1 MTSCN
6 GCGATLGWKKYKF
19 HKMWRI
25 PGYLCKPCMIAL
37 GKDFDAHARLTLP
50 TKPCD
55 LCNAEFFFLKSV
67 WQGKQ
72 QKHFCAICA
81 DAVESGAI
89 PEPKSGQKTP
99 PKKLPHVMMMF
110 AGLGV
115 LMMVLG
121 LVFTL
126 SATSGDGNI
135 VNVMFGAVTTALG
148 FVLFKK
154 TIKSRSLLQ
163 GKMRAQETEAS

>member
-6 GCGATLGWKKYKF
+6 GCGTTLGWKKYKF

-25 PGYLCKPCMIAL
+25 PGYFCKPCMIEL
-37 GKDFDAHARLTLP
+37 GKDFDSHARLTLP
-50 TKPCD
+50 TKHCD
-55 LCNAEFFFLKSV
+55 LCNSEFFFLRTV
-67 WQGKQ
+67 WQGKK
-72 QKHFCAICA
+72 QKHFCEVCA
-81 DAVESGAI
+81 NAVKSGAI
-89 PEPKSGQKTP
+89 PDNKPGTP
-99 PKKLPHVMMMF
+99 PKRLPHVLMIF

-115 LMMVLG
+115 LMMVMG

-126 SATSGDGNI
+126 MATGSEGNVI
-135 VNVMFGAVTTALG
+135 NVLFGAVTTALG

-163 GKMRAQETEAS
+163 GRLNQTEIDLR